1 MTPKIYT
8 IGYSAYPRDEFIKI
22 LKQHGIS
29 VLIDVRSSPYS
40 AFHPEY
46 NKEALEI
53 ELKKNHIYYR
63 NYKKEFGARQEDM
76 NLYSPEGYLDF
87 EKFAKTEIFQ
97 NGIKKLHN
105 SMEQGYSPVLMCAEK
120 NPIDC
125 HRAILI
131 SRAFQKDGCRVI
143 HILSDKRTCTQE
155 DISGALLDKYFPNRE
170 QISLF
175 GNSTDES
182 LIEEAYRKRNAEI
195 GYKITEEGEP

>member
-1 MTPKIYT
+1 
-8 IGYSAYPRDEFIKI
+8 
-22 LKQHGIS
+22 
-29 VLIDVRSSPYS
+29 
-40 AFHPEY
+40 
-46 NKEALEI
+46 
-53 ELKKNHIYYR
+53 
-63 NYKKEFGARQEDM
+63 
-76 NLYSPEGYLDF
+76 
-87 EKFAKTEIFQ
+87 
-97 NGIKKLHN
+97 
-105 SMEQGYSPVLMCAEK
+105 MCAEK

-155 DISGALLDKYFPNRE
+155 DISAALLDKYFPNRE